1 MHYGCSSTVIHQGLQ
16 ILLPFIPPALSQLL
30 ALSYCCLFLLA
41 AAHSQLFALTHCSL
55 FCLCRSLGAVALTR
69 CCLFSLVASLTESC
83 RSPEKD
89 SYDQL
94 LSLVHPLTCGSS
106 SNTQLTEYEVRSITR
121 QCMAS
126 SPVRAASCATHPI
139 DHIEP
144 KYAIAR
150 PTNNLQPAQH
160 AQHQLER
167 FLIESPFWSAFTER
181 FVANVPAD
189 SWDAE
194 GSDAGDKHPERRS
207 SCKGTPRRN
216 HRQRR

>member
-1 MHYGCSSTVIHQGLQ
+1 MRRDDGGGSTQKHIWWITTKHVRLTTLFRSLRLGTCSSTVNALWLQ
-16 ILLPFIPPALSQLL
+16 QHGNPSGVANTASFVPPALSQLL

-106 SNTQLTEYEVRSITR
+106 SNTQLTEYEVR
-121 QCMAS
+121 
-126 SPVRAASCATHPI
+126 
-139 DHIEP
+139 
-144 KYAIAR
+144 
-150 PTNNLQPAQH
+150 
-160 AQHQLER
+160 
-167 FLIESPFWSAFTER
+167 
-181 FVANVPAD
+181 
-189 SWDAE
+189 
-194 GSDAGDKHPERRS
+194 
-207 SCKGTPRRN
+207 
-216 HRQRR
+216 